1 MAPAATMDHH
11 RNSGADRAGAGLHR
25 LSAVPAEP
33 PAAVSAFLPELCATS
48 WPTDPLAQ
56 QHVSELAD
64 LRFSGFGVHLSGLPR
79 EITPDDTLA
88 AVV

>member
-1 MAPAATMDHH
+1 MDNHA
-11 RNSGADRAGAGLHR
+11 NSGGGRAGSGLHR
-25 LSAVPAEP
+25 LPAVSAKP

-48 WPTDPLAQ
+48 WPTDPLTQ
-56 QHVSELAD
+56 QHVSELAG
-64 LRFSGFGVHLSGLPR
+64 LRSSGFVVHLSWLPR